1 VAGPW
6 QADGVTPPA
15 AVPTGRTAT
24 TTPAAVGAVLLA
36 AALFGTTGT
45 AQALG
50 PDATTPLG
58 VGAARLLVGGLALLA
73 VLPLL
78 GHRPD
83 EAVRLWRTP
92 AGLSAGACTALY
104 QVCFFAG
111 VQRAGVAIG
120 TLAAIGSGPVLAGLL
135 ARFVLGERP
144 GRAWVVATGLCVAGL
159 ALLVLEGGQDDTDV
173 VGVLLAVLAG
183 LGYAAYTVLAKAM
196 MRSGAASTPVMAAA
210 FSLGGLLL
218 VPVLLLQ
225 PLAWLATPGGA
236 ALALYLGLVT
246 TTLAYVL
253 FGRGLAVLPAGP
265 VTTLVLAEP
274 LVATALGTTVLGER
288 LAVAGA
294 VGAGLVLT
302 GLVVQGLGATR
313 RR

>member
-1 VAGPW
+1 VSTDTARRQAGP
-6 QADGVTPPA
+6 G
-15 AVPTGRTAT
+15 T
-24 TTPAAVGAVLLA
+24 TQVGAVGAVLLA
-36 AALFGTTGT
+36 AVLFGTTGT

-73 VLPLL
+73 LLPLL
-78 GHRPD
+78 GARTSD
-83 EAVRLWRTP
+83 AVALWRTP
-92 AGLSAGACTALY
+92 SGLAAGACTALY

-111 VQRAGVAIG
+111 VQRAGVALG

-135 ARFVLGERP
+135 ARVVLGERP
-144 GRAWVVATGLCVAGL
+144 GRSWAVATAVCVTGLG
-159 ALLVLEGGQDDTDV
+159 LLVLEGGTGDADV
-173 VGVLLAVLAG
+173 LGVLLAVAAG
-183 LGYAAYTVLAKAM
+183 LGYAAYTVLAKRM
-196 MRSGAASTPVMAAA
+196 LRDGAASATVMGAA
-210 FSLGGLLL
+210 FGLGGLLL

-225 PLAWLATPGGA
+225 PLAWLATPGGLG
-236 ALALYLGLVT
+236 LALYLGLVT